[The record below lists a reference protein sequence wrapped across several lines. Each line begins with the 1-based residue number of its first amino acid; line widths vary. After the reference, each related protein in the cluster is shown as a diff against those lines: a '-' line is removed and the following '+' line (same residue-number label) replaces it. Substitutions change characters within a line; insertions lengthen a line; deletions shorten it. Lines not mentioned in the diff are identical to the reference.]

1 MNWYTNKFET
11 FKLQI
16 LIRLQYL
23 TQNTPAAEINF
34 KILVMFLRVCIIILA
49 TNTAD
54 WVNVK
59 GKKKFFSNFSYI
71 IKDVKFQV
79 RSLLLQKI

>member
-1 MNWYTNKFET
+1 MNWYTSKFET

-59 GKKKFFSNFSYI
+59 EKKSFSNFSYI
-71 IKDVKFQV
+71 IKDVEFQV
-79 RSLLLQKI
+79 KSLLLQKI